1 MSGFCADTTK
11 EQKVTLNTVL
21 IMTKTIYETPLV
33 RVLEVR
39 TGGMFM
45 ASGEK
50 MRAIEGSWEE
60 DDE

>member
-1 MSGFCADTTK
+1 MS
-11 EQKVTLNTVL
+11 
-21 IMTKTIYETPLV
+21 KTIYEVPLV

-50 MRAIEGSWEE
+50 MNAITGSWDEE
-60 DDE
+60 EEGN